1 MSIKHFEI
9 GKELGKGSYSC
20 VYICKR
26 KADGK
31 RYALKQVKIAQ
42 LPTKDKENALNEVRI
57 LASLSHMIIGYK
69 EAFYENESKTLNIVM
84 EYANDGDLE
93 CKIKRAT
100 SKSLHFSE
108 ALIWEYLIQL
118 LNGLKYL
125 HSMKIV
131 HRDIKSANI
140 FIKDGIL
147 KLGDLNIAKIDK
159 LGMLL
164 TQTGTPYYASP
175 EIWDGKPYNYKSDMW
190 SVGVVLYEMCT
201 LKPPFNSTSLEGLYK
216 EISLGV
222 YSPISKRYSRDLTK
236 VIGMLLQL
244 NPDNRPSCDKLLNSD
259 IILRNKKVSLDD
271 SISHELLDTI
281 KFPSDIK
288 ELHSR
293 LPSRR
298 KYTEYI

>member
-1 MSIKHFEI
+1 MSIKDFEI
-9 GKELGKGSYSC
+9 GKELGKGSYSS

-31 RYALKQVKIAQ
+31 IYALKRTKISQ
-42 LPTKDKENALNEVRI
+42 LTPKDRENALNEVRI
-57 LASLSHMIIGYK
+57 LASLSHTNIIDYK
-69 EAFYENESKTLNIVM
+69 EAFYDNDSKTLNIVM
-84 EYANDGDLE
+84 EFANEGDLE
-93 CKIKRAT
+93 CKIKLAIT
-100 SKSLHFSE
+100 KSLFLSE

-125 HSMKIV
+125 HGNKIV

-140 FIKDGIL
+140 FLKDGMV

-175 EIWDGKPYNYKSDMW
+175 EIWDGKPYNYKSDIW
-190 SVGVVLYEMCT
+190 SVGVVIYEMCA
-201 LKPPFNSTSLEGLYK
+201 LKPPFNSTSMEGLYK
-216 EISLGV
+216 EVSKGVYNPIPRRYSKDLSKVISL
-222 YSPISKRYSRDLTK
+222 
-236 VIGMLLQL
+236 LLQL
-244 NPDNRPSCDKLLNSD
+244 NPDSRPSCDKLLNND
-259 IILRNKKVSLDD
+259 IILRNKKVSLED
-271 SISHELLDTI
+271 SIMHDLLDTI
-281 KFPSDIK
+281 KFPTDIN

-298 KYTEYI
+298 KYTE